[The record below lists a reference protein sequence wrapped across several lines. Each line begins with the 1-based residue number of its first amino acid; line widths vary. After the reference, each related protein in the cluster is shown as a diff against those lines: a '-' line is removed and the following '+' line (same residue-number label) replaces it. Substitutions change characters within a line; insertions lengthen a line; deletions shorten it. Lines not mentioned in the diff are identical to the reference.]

1 MSPEAATIC
10 DRLRTICL
18 SLEGTTEKLSH
29 GEPAFFV
36 DGKLFTT
43 FDDHHHGSAHVSAWV
58 AAPPGA
64 QETLV
69 EANPDRFFRPPYVG
83 HRGWVGIV
91 LDTDPD
97 WDEVAGLIADAAAH
111 VRPVRKLRRKPAP

>member
-1 MSPEAATIC
+1 M
-10 DRLRTICL
+10 
-18 SLEGTTEKLSH
+18 EKLSH

-43 FDDHHHGSAHVSAWV
+43 FDDHHHGSDHVSAWV

-69 EANPDRFFRPPYVG
+69 NANPARFFRPPYVG

-97 WDEVAGLIADAAAH
+97 WDEVAGIVADAATH
-111 VRPVRKLRRKPAP
+111 VRPVRKTRRKSTK